1 MNEKV
6 APIPAGFTTITPHL
20 LVKDAEEAFAFYQK
34 AFGAKELSRQTHPS
48 ENWLLHLDLKIG
60 NSILMLSGTS
70 QGVDAFGNWLT
81 PDKAQGTT
89 AVLHLY
95 VEDVDKTYERAIV
108 SGCEIKMKIMNAFWG
123 DRYAQVLDPFGYIWS
138 MASKIKNLTP
148 EEIDEG
154 NKKYFAKLSK
164 K

>member
-95 VEDVDKTYERAIV
+95 VEDVDITYERAIV